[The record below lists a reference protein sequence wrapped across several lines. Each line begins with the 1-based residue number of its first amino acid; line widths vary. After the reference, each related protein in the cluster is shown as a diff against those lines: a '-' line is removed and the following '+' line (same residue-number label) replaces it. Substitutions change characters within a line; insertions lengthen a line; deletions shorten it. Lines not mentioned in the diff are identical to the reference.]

1 VFFNLLGFCFG
12 LTIIMNRFKPDF
24 IVIILTSQK
33 YYGGDGARV
42 AYPLF
47 QRGDGGAIPTSP
59 LQFHIYESSAC
70 FWFNL
75 ILKFGLILES

>member
-1 VFFNLLGFCFG
+1 
-12 LTIIMNRFKPDF
+12 MNRFKPDF